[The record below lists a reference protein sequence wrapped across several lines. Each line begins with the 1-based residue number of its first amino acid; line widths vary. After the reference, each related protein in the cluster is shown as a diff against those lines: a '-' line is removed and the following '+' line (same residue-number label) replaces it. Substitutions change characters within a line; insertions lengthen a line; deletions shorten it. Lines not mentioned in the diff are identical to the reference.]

1 MRIGMRGL
9 KHACRA
15 PGTGNRVSSPA
26 LPGTRI
32 PAVRNERHDGRPMRT
47 GVKDEGPRGHT
58 APGTERLS
66 IRPAT
71 RQPSSLQGNRQGT
84 NPGGG
89 GSGSRRGGCPERNV
103 GLDQAPVRPAR
114 ASLPL
119 GMRRNAG
126 LEGELQ
132 GMTCIVTQLGQPSE
146 GRQLRPQMPWRSA
159 AQQESAV
166 FGRRIGHAF
175 KKQLDARDE
184 GCLHFIEAGG
194 ERRDVEV
201 DADRLPCIAIPIGV
215 ALKGEDQFGVRT
227 RRSVDATVECDQ
239 CLRPPFHLPG
249 TPIDDRRRRSF

>member
-1 MRIGMRGL
+1 MRGL

-15 PGTGNRVSSPA
+15 PETGNRVSSPA

-58 APGTERLS
+58 ASGTEWLS

-71 RQPSSLQGNRQGT
+71 RQPPSLQGHRQGT

-89 GSGSRRGGCPERNV
+89 GSGSRRRGCPEGNV
-103 GLDQAPVRPAR
+103 GLDQAPVRLAG

-119 GMRRNAG
+119 GMRRNTG

-132 GMTCIVTQLGQPSE
+132 GLTRIVAQPGQPGE
-146 GRQLRPQMPWRSA
+146 RRQLRPQIPRRSA
-159 AQQESAV
+159 AQQESAIL
-166 FGRRIGHAF
+166 GRRIGHAF
-175 KKQLDARDE
+175 EKQLDAGNE
-184 GCLHFIEAGG
+184 GCLHFIEAGS

-201 DADRLPCIAIPIGV
+201 DANRLPCIAIPIGV
-215 ALKGEDQFGVRT
+215 TLEGEDHFGVRT
-227 RRSVDATVECDQ
+227 RGSVDATVGCDQ
-239 CLRPPFHLPG
+239 CLRPSFHLPG
-249 TPIDDRRRRSF
+249 TPVDDRRQRSF